1 MRKPEPKPT
10 ELWAYPR
17 LLDLRATPE
26 LRGLL
31 CYIMAHYGDNGINV
45 LIERRPVDG
54 DIQIRIQIGDWAGQA
69 IDLSKESDYAD
80 LGMLFMDRYA
90 QKFVELMKLVGI
102 TVAQYYL
109 VPVMADNGDGP
120 FLHDL
125 RLCDLR
131 LGPIAF
137 AGPGMVRDIF
147 GKMIPTPE
155 IIKIDA
161 MTDDMLDMLDRGFG
175 SYAGNIVVKPSRYR
189 TVERDATTPL
199 FAEIRR

>member
-1 MRKPEPKPT
+1 M
-10 ELWAYPR
+10 
-17 LLDLRATPE
+17 LDLRATPE

-31 CYIMAHYGDNGINV
+31 CYIMAHYGDDGINV
-45 LIERRPVDG
+45 SIERRPVD
-54 DIQIRIQIGDWAGQA
+54 DDVEVRVQVGDWSGQA
-69 IDLSKESDYAD
+69 VELGSKTPHAG
-80 LGMLFMDRYA
+80 LGLLFMDRYA
-90 QKFVELMKLVGI
+90 AKFVELMRLVGMPL
-102 TVAQYYL
+102 AQFYL
-109 VPVMADNGDGP
+109 VPVSKDNGDGP

-155 IIKIDA
+155 VIKVEA
-161 MTDDMLDMLDRGFG
+161 LTDDLLDLLDRGFG
-175 SYAGNIVVKPSRYR
+175 SYAGDIVVKPSRYR